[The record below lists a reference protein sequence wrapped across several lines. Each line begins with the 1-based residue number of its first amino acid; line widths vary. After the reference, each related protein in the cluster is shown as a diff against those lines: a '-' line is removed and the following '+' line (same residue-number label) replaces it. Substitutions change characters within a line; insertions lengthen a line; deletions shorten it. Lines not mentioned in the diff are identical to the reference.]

1 VWYRRDD
8 LADDAMILIIGIV
21 RSKINLDVIAD

>member
-1 VWYRRDD
+1 VNFDD